1 MEAPSAAIVTGILAL
16 AGLGLA
22 AVPLGPTAD
31 AGAAATTHHVH
42 VADFDM
48 DPDPLQIDAGDT
60 VTWHNH
66 DSVSHT
72 ATEGDPDD
80 GGAPEWDTATIAAG
94 GSASITFDEAASY
107 AYYCAFHPSTMNG
120 FGLDVVRPPTVA
132 IDAPAEGE
140 EVSGTVEVAGSAS
153 DPDGAVQRVD
163 VRIDGG
169 PWREAQGTTS
179 WTFSWDT
186 TDVDEGGHT
195 VEARSY
201 DGEAFGDLASVNV
214 TVDNPQ
220 PDLEAR
226 DLRVED
232 RAPGREATLA
242 VTVENGGDAPAP
254 ETPVLFTYEVRGEER
269 TAGTATAPP
278 PETGDADDV
287 TVVWDTR
294 GQVGEFPIRAQVDPD
309 DALVEEAEGN
319 NAAESTACFPG
330 ADAACQAPGAD
341 PVGTVGG

>member
-1 MEAPSAAIVTGILAL
+1 LRLPTDTVAFGGEETGLY
-16 AGLGLA
+16 GS
-22 AVPLGPTAD
+22 THW
-31 AGAAATTHHVH
+31 AAT
-42 VADFDM
+42 
-48 DPDPLQIDAGDT
+48 
-60 VTWHNH
+60 H
-66 DSVSHT
+66 DL
-72 ATEGDPDD
+72 EG
-80 GGAPEWDTATIAAG
+80 
-94 GSASITFDEAASY
+94 
-107 AYYCAFHPSTMNG
+107 
-120 FGLDVVRPPTVA
+120 
-132 IDAPAEGE
+132 
-140 EVSGTVEVAGSAS
+140 VAGQINF
-153 DPDGAVQRVD
+153 DGV
-163 VRIDGG
+163 G
-169 PWREAQGTTS
+169 
-179 WTFSWDT
+179 
-186 TDVDEGGHT
+186 
-195 VEARSY
+195 Y
-201 DGEAFGDLASVNV
+201 
-214 TVDNPQ
+214 
-220 PDLEAR
+220 AR

-330 ADAACQAPGAD
+330 ADAACQAPEAD